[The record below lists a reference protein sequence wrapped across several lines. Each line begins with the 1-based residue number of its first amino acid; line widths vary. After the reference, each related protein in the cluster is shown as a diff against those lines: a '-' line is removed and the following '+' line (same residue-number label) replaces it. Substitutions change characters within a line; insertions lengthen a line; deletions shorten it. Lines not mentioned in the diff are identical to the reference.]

1 MKMTVKFLKSPV
13 LKYSIIVSVLLIGYF
28 ILLSFYDRHTSFSFS
43 FFNSII
49 IGFGIYMAIRSFE
62 LDKKSEFKHQDG
74 FKVGMFTG
82 FLATFIHACFFTL
95 YITKIDLEFPLSFLE
110 VSFNPDLL
118 NNHSTFYKA
127 EFFTFIKSF
136 LEFQM
141 PALTGLLGFLVIL
154 IFGFGTSLL
163 LTYIF
168 VKYLKF
174 KNPSLIKENKIT
186 L

>member
-1 MKMTVKFLKSPV
+1 MADKFFKSPV
-13 LKYSIIVSVLLIGYF
+13 LKYSIIVSVFLIAYF
-28 ILLSFYDRHTSFSFS
+28 ILLSFYDKHTSFGFS

-62 LDKKSEFKHQDG
+62 EDKKTEFKHQDG

-82 FLATFIHACFFTL
+82 FLATFIHACFFTF

-118 NNHSTFYKA
+118 NTHSTFYKA
-127 EFFTFIKSF
+127 EFFSFIKSF

-141 PALTGLLGFLVIL
+141 PALTGVLGFLVIL

-163 LTYIF
+163 LTSIF

-186 L
+186 M

>member
-1 MKMTVKFLKSPV
+1 MANKFFKSPV
-13 LKYSIIVSVLLIGYF
+13 LKYSIIVSALLIGYF
-28 ILLSFYDRHTSFSFS
+28 ILLSFYDKHTSFAFS

-62 LDKKSEFKHQDG
+62 EDKKAEFKYQDG

-118 NNHSTFYKA
+118 NNQSAIYKA
-127 EFFTFIKSF
+127 EFFSFIKSF
-136 LEFQM
+136 LEFEM
-141 PALTGLLGFLVIL
+141 PVLTAVLAFLIIL

-163 LTYIF
+163 LTYIL
-168 VKYLKF
+168 VKF
-174 KNPSLIKENKIT
+174 KKPSLIKVNKIT
-186 L
+186 V

>member
-1 MKMTVKFLKSPV
+1 MVDKFLKTPI

-28 ILLSFYDRHTSFSFS
+28 LILSLYDKHNSFVLS

-62 LDKKSEFKHQDG
+62 LDQKDEFKHQDK
-74 FKVGMFTG
+74 FKIGMFTG

-118 NNHSTFYKA
+118 NTNSNFYQA
-127 EFFTFIKSF
+127 EFFSFIKSF
-136 LEFQM
+136 IEFQM
-141 PALTGLLGFLVIL
+141 PALTGVLGFLVIL
-154 IFGFGTSLL
+154 IFGFSTSLL

-168 VKYLKF
+168 VNYLKF
-174 KNPSLIKENKIT
+174 KTPSLIKKT
-186 L
+186 GSLS